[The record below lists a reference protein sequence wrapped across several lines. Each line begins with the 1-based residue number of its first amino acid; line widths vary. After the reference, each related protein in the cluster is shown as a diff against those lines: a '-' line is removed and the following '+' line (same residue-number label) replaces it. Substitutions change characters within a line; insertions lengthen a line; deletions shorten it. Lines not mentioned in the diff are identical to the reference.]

1 MKISPRILLGV
12 ILGLIGLA
20 SVFLARFES
29 RRTLGK
35 PGVKVGPLTLFDPA
49 GNPVAK
55 SGVLLPEAVD
65 TYRSR
70 PLPVT
75 TMELNGLPK
84 DTTFGKRIYRAPDG
98 FEVQLNVVLMGTDR
112 TSIHQPQYCLVGQGW
127 TVDRTEDVRLKL
139 GKPRPYE
146 LGAKKLVTSLRARDE
161 SGRPTT
167 YSGVFVYWFV
177 TDDLLTA
184 DPLKRMWWM
193 ARDLL
198 QKQVLE
204 RWAYVSYFSVCPVGG
219 EDAAFDRMKQFIT
232 ASVPEFQLASGQPKS
247 D

>member
-1 MKISPRILLGV
+1 MKNSTRIILGV

-20 SVFLARFES
+20 WGFLAHFES

-35 PGVKVGPLTLFDPA
+35 PGVKIGPMTLFDPA

-55 SGVLLPEAVD
+55 NSVLLPEVVD
-65 TYRSR
+65 PYRSK

-84 DTTFGKRIYRAPDG
+84 DTTFGKRIYRASDG

-127 TVDRTEDVRLKL
+127 TVDRTEDVQLKMS
-139 GKPRPYE
+139 RPHRYE
-146 LGAKKLVTSLRARDE
+146 LGAKKLVTSLRAKDE

-184 DPLKRMWWM
+184 EPVKRMWWM

-198 QKQVLE
+198 QKQVLQ
-204 RWAYVSYFSVCPVGG
+204 RWAYVSFFSVCPVG
-219 EDAAFDRMKQFIT
+219 EENAAFDRMKQFIT
-232 ASVPEFQLASGQPKS
+232 ASVPEFQLAAGQPKP